1 MKLKPKVALA
11 QDFLVSMSKIPQ
23 KVQSQIIKWSVQFQ
37 SNPAASGINYEKITM
52 CRDPNLRSIRI
63 NQDWRGIVFKPVKGN
78 IYVLLYVD
86 HHDDAYRWAKNRKIS
101 VNPVTGSLQVI
112 LSEEVSETLP
122 DEKND
127 SQKAILE
134 ETKKSVETSEKSAL
148 FAELSDH
155 DLLSLGT
162 PEDLIKKV
170 REVTTEKELDNIE
183 TLLPIEAYEG
193 LFLVAAGDTVE
204 QVIASREVFMP
215 EKVDIEDFDKA
226 LETPESQSRFF
237 IVKDDEALIAAMNA
251 SLEHWRIFLH
261 PSQKRFAVSDRNGP
275 IRILGGAGTGKTVV
289 ALHRAAF
296 LAENHTQNEQKV
308 LFTTFTKNL
317 AIDIEQN
324 LKKLCT
330 PNLLKK
336 IEIINLDAWV
346 YRFLRKQK
354 YEHSI
359 IFNYKKNPTAL
370 AAWEKAMAIRD
381 TSIQG
386 LDETF
391 YREEWENIIQ
401 SQGITDLESYL
412 KARRVGRKSLLNRK
426 KRLAVWPIFNEYRV
440 QLSLNRLKEVD
451 DAYRDAAELLKDPEI
466 KTMYSS
472 IVIDESQD
480 FGTQALKLL
489 RAIIPEGKNDLFFV
503 GDGHQR
509 IYKRNQAVMG
519 QCGINIRGRGRKLY
533 LNYRTTDEI
542 RNYALGI
549 LSGREIDDLDG
560 GIDENKRYK
569 SLSHGPKPQIV
580 KTSDLE
586 SASNLI
592 PKILKDWETDHK
604 GDFYPKTCVMVS
616 KNKILE
622 SLKTHF
628 EQTELNCTAIKHD
641 QPDESKQEILRLST
655 MHRSKGLEFDQVIVI
670 FDGTLPLEADEE
682 DNTPNL
688 IYVSLT
694 RARRRAALIEIS
706 SQ

>member
-23 KVQSQIIKWSVQFQ
+23 KVQSQIIKWSVLFQ
-37 SNPAASGINYEKITM
+37 SNPTSSGINYEKITM
-52 CRDPNLRSIRI
+52 CRDQNLRSVRI
-63 NQDWRGIVFKPVKGN
+63 NQDWRGIIFKPDKGN

-112 LSEEVSETLP
+112 LSEEVSRTQP
-122 DEKND
+122 VEKND

-134 ETKKSVETSEKSAL
+134 ETKKTVKTSEKPPL
-148 FAELSDH
+148 FSKLSDH

-261 PSQKRFAVSDRNGP
+261 PSQKRFAVTDRNGP

-296 LAENHTQNEQKV
+296 LAENHTQDEQKV

-324 LKKLCT
+324 LKKLCP
-330 PNLLKK
+330 PNILKK

-359 IFNYKKNPTAL
+359 IFNYKNNPTAL
-370 AAWEKAMAIRD
+370 AAWEKAMVIRD

-386 LDETF
+386 LDDTF

-426 KRLAVWPIFNEYRV
+426 KRIAIWPVFNEYRV
-440 QLSLNRLKEVD
+440 QLSLNHLKEVD
-451 DAYRDAAELLKDPEI
+451 DAYRDAAALLKDPEL

-509 IYKRNQAVMG
+509 IYKRNKAVMG

-549 LSGREIDDLDG
+549 LTGREIDDLDG

-569 SLSHGPKPQIV
+569 SLSHGPKPRIE
-580 KTSDLE
+580 KTSDLD
-586 SASNLI
+586 SAPNLI
-592 PKILKDWETDHK
+592 TKILKDWETDHK
-604 GDFYPKTCVMVS
+604 GNFFPKTCVMVS
-616 KNKILE
+616 KNKILN

-628 EQTELNCTAIKHD
+628 EQTGLNCTVLKHD
-641 QPDESKQEILRLST
+641 QLDEDKPEILRLST
-655 MHRSKGLEFDQVIVI
+655 MHRAKGLEFDQVIVI
-670 FDGTLPLEADEE
+670 LDNTIPLDVDDE

-694 RARRRAALIEIS
+694 RARSLAALIELS